1 MKLTSKLKLGFL
13 AIFLSLFYLLI
24 VFNSTGIGFIGKTQ
38 ATTESIKK
46 ITEDNQNM
54 SLGQVAQ
61 VRLTN
66 DYLRKIFDLGNSK
79 DVFAVKT
86 QTDDALSGI
95 KRFERTISALPE
107 AEGIIQILKKLE
119 AHTNEYSA
127 LVKQKI
133 EKQAELNNLYDNIAG
148 NSAEIL
154 RLTEEIKA
162 LDYEMNGV
170 FSRKIVTEFTNV
182 DNKIQATVGKT
193 RENNEK
199 LITGINETA
208 EETKKQVLLSNSINI
223 VTILVII
230 SLLVILAINIINSTN
245 KILNTIISLTSQL
258 SKLDL
263 NIDFD
268 NLSKGNGEKYD
279 FKKLVQ
285 ETKSIFDIKKIK
297 NINFKNIKNV
307 NFKNIKNV
315 NFKNI
320 KNVNFRVLTEFRKE
334 SYELNLMRTSF
345 TKMIDAFK
353 ETIIEVSSAFSHTKE
368 EANKISDTILKSGS
382 SSEQISASI
391 SEITTYVNNSVR
403 KLVNMADKSSKI
415 TGESNEMILQFDKI
429 MSDNEE
435 VIDKSL
441 DEKSTIKNATDKINA
456 IAIEIGDNVSGVA
469 KLKDLSNEITEFVK
483 KIYSI
488 TDQTNL
494 LALNAAIEAARAGE
508 AGRGFAVVADE
519 IRKLAANSKQMA
531 EEIENKINN
540 ISERID
546 VTVEKSNNSKHKM
559 SSIIEEIDRI
569 EGTFENVIDS
579 LANAM
584 SSILVIYDQ
593 TKTQSDELG
602 ELNENTGEMK
612 RVFEEI
618 SLSIGEIDGAM
629 NNTSASI
636 NGLVEVVEKLV
647 ETSEIENKA
656 INKFKF

>member
-182 DNKIQATVGKT
+182 DNKIQATVAKT

-208 EETKKQVLLSNSINI
+208 EETKKQVLLTNSINI

-285 ETKSIFDIKKIK
+285 ETKGIFDIKKIK
-297 NINFKNIKNV
+297 NI

-368 EANKISDTILKSGS
+368 EANKISDTILKSSS

-469 KLKDLSNEITEFVK
+469 KLKDLSSEITEFVK

-559 SSIIEEIDRI
+559 SSITEEIDKI

-584 SSILVIYDQ
+584 TSILVIYDQ

-602 ELNENTGEMK
+602 ELNENTGEIK
-612 RVFEEI
+612 RIFEEI

>member
-154 RLTEEIKA
+154 RLTEEIKT

-182 DNKIQATVGKT
+182 DNKIQATIGKI

-208 EETKKQVLLSNSINI
+208 EETKKQVLLTNSINI

-285 ETKSIFDIKKIK
+285 ETKSIFDIKK
-297 NINFKNIKNV
+297 
-307 NFKNIKNV
+307 IKNV

-391 SEITTYVNNSVR
+391 SEITTYVNSSVR
-403 KLVNMADKSSKI
+403 KLVNMAGKSSKI

-519 IRKLAANSKQMA
+519 IRKLAANSKQTA
-531 EEIENKINN
+531 EEIENKISN

-584 SSILVIYDQ
+584 SSIVVIYDQ

>member
-79 DVFAVKT
+79 DVFVVKT

-107 AEGIIQILKKLE
+107 TEGIIQILKKLE

-182 DNKIQATVGKT
+182 DNKIQATIGKI

-208 EETKKQVLLSNSINI
+208 EETKKQVLLTNSINI

-307 NFKNIKNV
+307 NF
-315 NFKNI
+315 
-320 KNVNFRVLTEFRKE
+320 RVLTEFRKE

-391 SEITTYVNNSVR
+391 SEITTYVNSSVR
-403 KLVNMADKSSKI
+403 KLVNMAGKSSKI

>member
-154 RLTEEIKA
+154 RLTEEIKT

-182 DNKIQATVGKT
+182 DNKIQSTVAKT

-208 EETKKQVLLSNSINI
+208 EETKKQVLLTNSINI

-315 NFKNI
+315 NF
-320 KNVNFRVLTEFRKE
+320 RVLTEFRKE

-391 SEITTYVNNSVR
+391 SEITTYVNSSVR
-403 KLVNMADKSSKI
+403 KLVNMAGKSSKI

-602 ELNENTGEMK
+602 ELNENTGEIK

>member
-1 MKLTSKLKLGFL
+1 
-13 AIFLSLFYLLI
+13 
-24 VFNSTGIGFIGKTQ
+24 
-38 ATTESIKK
+38 
-46 ITEDNQNM
+46 M

-79 DVFAVKT
+79 DVFAVKN
-86 QTDDALSGI
+86 QTDDALGGI

-133 EKQAELNNLYDNIAG
+133 EKQAELNSLYDNIAG

-154 RLTEEIKA
+154 RLTEEIKT
-162 LDYEMNGV
+162 LDYDINGV
-170 FSRKIVTEFTNV
+170 FSRKIATEFTNV
-182 DNKIQATVGKT
+182 DNKIQATVAKT

-208 EETKKQVLLSNSINI
+208 QETKKQVLLTNSINI

-279 FKKLVQ
+279 FKKLAQ
-285 ETKSIFDIKKIK
+285 ETKGIFDIKKIK
-297 NINFKNIKNV
+297 NINFKNIKN
-307 NFKNIKNV
+307 I
-315 NFKNI
+315 
-320 KNVNFRVLTEFRKE
+320 NFRVLTEFRKE

-353 ETIIEVSSAFSHTKE
+353 ETIIEVSSASSHTKE
-368 EANKISDTILKSGS
+368 EANKISDTILKSSS

-391 SEITTYVNNSVR
+391 SEITTYVNNSVK
-403 KLVNMADKSSKI
+403 KLVDMADKSAKI
-415 TGESNEMILQFDKI
+415 TSESNEMILQFDKI

-546 VTVEKSNNSKHKM
+546 VTVEKSNNSKYKM
-559 SSIIEEIDRI
+559 SSITEEIDRI
-569 EGTFENVIDS
+569 EGTFEHVIDS

-584 SSILVIYDQ
+584 TSILVIYDQ

-602 ELNENTGEMK
+602 ELNEDTGEIK
-612 RVFEEI
+612 KVFEEI

-636 NGLVEVVEKLV
+636 NGLVEVVENLV

>member
-154 RLTEEIKA
+154 RLTEEIKT

-208 EETKKQVLLSNSINI
+208 EETKKQVLLTNSINI

-268 NLSKGNGEKYD
+268 NLSKGNGEKHD

-297 NINFKNIKNV
+297 NI
-307 NFKNIKNV
+307 

-353 ETIIEVSSAFSHTKE
+353 ETIIEVSSASSHTKE
-368 EANKISDTILKSGS
+368 EANKISETILKSSS

-391 SEITTYVNNSVR
+391 SEITTYVNSSVR
-403 KLVNMADKSSKI
+403 KLVNMAGKSSKI

-584 SSILVIYDQ
+584 TSILVIYDQ

-636 NGLVEVVEKLV
+636 NGLVEVVENLV